1 MNFLFL
7 MDPLAT
13 VVPHKDTSLALMV
26 GALERG
32 HKVFFLPDGGM
43 SREDRRTIFNVTS
56 LVPSFDAAN
65 TFSQQQTRVLT
76 DAEVDVI
83 MIRSDPPFDAEYL
96 MNTWLLDLLPKRIT
110 VVNNPSGIRGAN
122 EKIWPTQFAGIMPP
136 TCIARQRDD
145 IQKFIAKQGDVVVK
159 PTGGFGGQSVFH
171 IRQGDSNKN
180 VILETLTNYWTREIV
195 VQRYVPEAKKGD
207 KRILLLNGD
216 PLGAVM
222 RIQAEDDHRH
232 NFFTGGKPHPA
243 DINDRDRF
251 IIEQL
256 KPYLRTMG
264 LCLAGIDIL
273 GDYLTEV
280 NVTSPT
286 GMQEMNRLYNL
297 KLHHQV
303 IEFVEK
309 MVDQ

>member
-13 VVPHKDTSLALMV
+13 VLPHKDTSLALMV
-26 GALERG
+26 GACERG
-32 HKVFFLPDGGM
+32 HKVYFLPDGGM
-43 SREDRRTIFNVTS
+43 TRKGQRTIFNVVS
-56 LVPSFDAAN
+56 LIPSFDAAN
-65 TFSQQQTRVLT
+65 TFSHQQQCVLT
-76 DAEVDVI
+76 EDEVDVI

-96 MNTWLLDLLPKRIT
+96 LNTWMLDLLPKRIK
-110 VVNNPSGIRGAN
+110 VINDPAGIRGAN

-136 TCIARQRDD
+136 TCISRQRDD
-145 IQKFIAKQGDVVVK
+145 IQKFIAQQGDVVAK
-159 PTGGFGGQSVFH
+159 PTNGFGGQSVFH

-180 VILETLTNYWTREIV
+180 VILETLTKYWTHEIV
-195 VQRYVPEAKKGD
+195 VQRFVPEAKKGD
-207 KRILLLNGD
+207 KRILLLNGE

-222 RIQAEDDHRH
+222 RIQAEDDHRN
-232 NFFTGGKPHPA
+232 NFFTGGKPHA
-243 DINDRDRF
+243 AQINDRDRV
-251 IIEQL
+251 IIDHL
-256 KPYLRTMG
+256 KPHLRTAG
-264 LCLAGIDIL
+264 IYFAGIDIL

-286 GMQEMNRLYNL
+286 GLQEMNRLYNL

-309 MVDQ
+309 MVNT